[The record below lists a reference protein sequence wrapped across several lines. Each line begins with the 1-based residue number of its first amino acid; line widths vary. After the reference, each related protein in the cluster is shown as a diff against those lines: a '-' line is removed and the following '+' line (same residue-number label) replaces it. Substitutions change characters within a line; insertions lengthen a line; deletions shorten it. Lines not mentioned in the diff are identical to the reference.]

1 MNGTGVGDRVG
12 TGADVA
18 LAVGVEPDA
27 LPPVLPHAAKLKM
40 ARNIK
45 TMPILLE
52 IEVVLYFNLAHSV
65 TTLQHDMTVFRSRQP
80 KIKVIV
86 SWSKVIESGTIKV
99 DFLQDDHLSSH
110 FHFGGFMTANSQPA
124 LFSKLGFD
132 PAYLPAFE
140 DKLFI
145 EGPRTARRLTNFF
158 ALLSFSTVIATYGV
172 LSNSTA
178 TVIGAML
185 VAPLMEPM
193 MATAAAVVMGSLPR
207 ALRAFALAG
216 AGAVSV
222 ILFSYLLSWV
232 VPDVTISFL
241 SVGEITSRIHPGLYA
256 LLTALAAGA
265 AGAFIT
271 SRAEI
276 AEALGGVAI
285 AIALVPP
292 LCVVGIALRQ
302 GQLDA
307 AAGASLLFLTNFLAI
322 LLAGGVVLLVLGLGQ
337 TVVSQEQERFRRSAF
352 LLMMVGLLLV
362 TIPLSLTAYQ
372 NITSARENAQATAE
386 VQQWLAGTYYRVDTV
401 NANDG
406 VVMVT
411 VEGNG
416 PLKPP
421 QQLANQLAVEL
432 GHPVVVELHVLPVQR
447 VKSNNP

>member
-1 MNGTGVGDRVG
+1 VGENHG
-12 TGADVA
+12 SAHKKLILFNA
-18 LAVGVEPDA
+18 LDC
-27 LPPVLPHAAKLKM
+27 
-40 ARNIK
+40 
-45 TMPILLE
+45 
-52 IEVVLYFNLAHSV
+52 
-65 TTLQHDMTVFRSRQP
+65 
-80 KIKVIV
+80 
-86 SWSKVIESGTIKV
+86 
-99 DFLQDDHLSSH
+99 HLSSYSR
-110 FHFGGFMTANSQPA
+110 FGGIMSANSQPA
-124 LFSKLGFD
+124 LFTKLGFD

-140 DKLFI
+140 EKLFI

-158 ALLSFSTVIATYGV
+158 ALLMFATVIATYGV

-193 MATAAAVVMGSLPR
+193 MATTAAVVMGSLPR
-207 ALRAFALAG
+207 ALRALALAG

-222 ILFSYLLSWV
+222 ILLSYLLSWV

-241 SVGEITSRIHPGLYA
+241 SDGEITSRIHPGLYA
-256 LLTALAAGA
+256 LLTALGAGA

-292 LCVVGIALRQ
+292 LCVVGISLQQ

-322 LLAGGVVLLVLGLGQ
+322 LLAGGVVLLVLGLGKSVI
-337 TVVSQEQERFRRSAF
+337 THEQGRFRRRAF
-352 LLMMVGLLLV
+352 LLIVVGLLLV

-372 NITSARENAQATAE
+372 NVMSARENAQVTVE
-386 VQQWLAGTYYRVDTV
+386 VQKWLAGTSYQVDTV
-401 NANDG
+401 NTNDG

-411 VEGNG
+411 VEGTG
-416 PLKPP
+416 PLKPA
-421 QQLANQLAVEL
+421 QQLANQLAVTL
-432 GHPVVVELHVLPVQR
+432 GHPVVVELRVLPVLR
-447 VKSNNP
+447 VKSSDP